1 MTYALRKLVLIAL
14 IAVLEPLGA
23 ASALASSLSD
33 IKVSNAQREATVSV
47 SFNGPPDYA
56 FFPLHGPERVVLDVN
71 QPGKVGGLPLNFSG
85 QNLVKSIRSS
95 APKDA
100 QSVRLVF
107 DLTQRAKTRVATRQ
121 NGGAYTVVF
130 TIAAEGG
137 AKTNLVRKAPA
148 PAPVA
153 VSQPPRQAPAPAVV
167 SEPPVRK
174 APSGANPFTNKPT
187 VVSGTASEVTPRSS
201 RVSAGSGDR
210 VVVAIDAGHGG
221 QDPGAIGPN
230 GLKEKNVTIAIAR
243 RLQAMLNDDPLFKP
257 VLTRNGDYFI
267 SVMGRSDVA
276 RKQGANVLVS
286 IHADAAPNRSANGAS
301 VWVLSNR
308 RANSEMAGWLEQHE
322 KQSEL
327 LGGAGDLLANSQ
339 ADPYLSQAVLD
350 LQFGHSQRVGY
361 DVAVKVLQ
369 QMQSVGSLHKRRP
382 EHASLGVLRSPDI
395 PSLLV
400 ETGFISNSTE
410 ERLLGSSAYQEKIA
424 RAIHSGLRNYFLAHP
439 LQADPKVENRP
450 LDVAAAVNSSTPDVS
465 TPAPIVSS
473 AGAGLSVSGKTRIHV
488 VKRAET
494 LSGIADSY
502 GTSMAA
508 LRDLNKLKKDGVW
521 VGQRL
526 KVPAGKTAAVA
537 KAKAPAQKPSKHKV
551 TRGDTLSSIASRY
564 GVSVSDLKR
573 VNKLKSDVAPL
584 DRTLTIPQA

>member
-1 MTYALRKLVLIAL
+1 MTYALKKLLITTL
-14 IAVLEPLGA
+14 IAVLGSFGA
-23 ASALASSLSD
+23 ASVLAASSLSD

-56 FFPLHGPERVVLDVN
+56 FFPLHGPDRVVLDVN
-71 QPGKVGGLPLNFSG
+71 QKGKVGGLPLNFSG

-95 APKDA
+95 TPKDA

-107 DLTQRAKTRVATRQ
+107 DLTQRSKTRVATRQ
-121 NGGAYTVVF
+121 NGGIYTVVF
-130 TIAAEGG
+130 TIAAEGS
-137 AKTNLVRKAPA
+137 ANTNVVRRTPTVTPA
-148 PAPVA
+148 PAPV
-153 VSQPPRQAPAPAVV
+153 VV
-167 SEPPVRK
+167 REPVRK
-174 APSGANPFTNKPT
+174 TPVMSEPEPEPVRRAPSGSNPFTNKPS
-187 VVSGTASEVTPRSS
+187 VVSGTASEITPRSS
-201 RVSAGSGDR
+201 RVSVGSGDR

-230 GLKEKNVTIAIAR
+230 GLKEKNVTIGIAR
-243 RLQAMLNDDPLFKP
+243 RLQAMLDADPQFKP
-257 VLTRNGDYFI
+257 VLTRTGDYFI

-369 QMQSVGSLHKRRP
+369 QLQSVGSLHKRRP

-410 ERLLGSSAYQEKIA
+410 ERLLGSSAYQDKIA
-424 RAIHSGLRNYFLAHP
+424 RAIHNGLRNYFLAHP

-450 LDVAAAVNSSTPDVS
+450 LDVAAAVKTP
-465 TPAPIVSS
+465 TPVRS
-473 AGAGLSVSGKTRIHV
+473 
-488 VKRAET
+488 
-494 LSGIADSY
+494 
-502 GTSMAA
+502 
-508 LRDLNKLKKDGVW
+508 
-521 VGQRL
+521 
-526 KVPAGKTAAVA
+526 VA
-537 KAKAPAQKPSKHKV
+537 KAKPSVKKASKHKV

-564 GVSVSDLKR
+564 GVSVGDLKR

>member
-1 MTYALRKLVLIAL
+1 MMYGFRRFAVIAL
-14 IAVLEPLGA
+14 LALLGPFGA
-23 ASALASSLSD
+23 WAASSLSD
-33 IKVSNAQREATVSV
+33 VKVTNAQREAIVSV
-47 SFNGPPDYA
+47 SFTGPPDYTFA
-56 FFPLHGPERVVLDVN
+56 TLHGPDRVVLDVN
-71 QPGKVGGLPLNFSG
+71 QTGKVGGLPLNFSG
-85 QNLVKSIRSS
+85 KNLLKSIRSS
-95 APKDA
+95 KPKDA

-107 DLTQRAKTRVATRQ
+107 DLTQRAKTRTSTRQ
-121 NGGAYTVVF
+121 QGNTYIVVF
-130 TIAAEGG
+130 TI
-137 AKTNLVRKAPA
+137 T
-148 PAPVA
+148 
-153 VSQPPRQAPAPAVV
+153 
-167 SEPPVRK
+167 SEATPVRK
-174 APSGANPFTNKPT
+174 APVPVPVVKEPVRKAAATQSEANPFTPKSAA
-187 VVSGTASEVTPRSS
+187 VSGTATGITPRSS

-230 GLKEKNVTIAIAR
+230 GLKEKNVTIAIAH
-243 RLQAMLNDDPLFKP
+243 RLRALLDADPMFKP
-257 VLTRNGDYFI
+257 VMTRNGDYFI

-286 IHADAAPNRSANGAS
+286 IHADAAPNRSAKGAS

-339 ADPYLSQAVLD
+339 SDPYLSQAVLD

-369 QMQSVGSLHKRRP
+369 QLQVVGSLHKRRP

-410 ERLLGSSAYQEKIA
+410 ERLLGSSAYQDKIA
-424 RAIHSGLRNYFLAHP
+424 RAIHNGLRSYFLAHP

-450 LDVAAAVNSSTPDVS
+450 LDVAAAVNSTTEDLRQADPVTRPVRSSVS
-465 TPAPIVSS
+465 T
-473 AGAGLSVSGKTRIHV
+473 GKTQIHV

-526 KVPAGKTAAVA
+526 KVPAGKKAVA
-537 KAKAPAQKPSKHKV
+537 PVQTKAKSTKPSKHKV
-551 TRGDTLSSIASRY
+551 TRGDTLSSIAARY
-564 GVSVSDLKR
+564 GVSVSELKR

-584 DRTLTIPQA
+584 DRTLIIPQA